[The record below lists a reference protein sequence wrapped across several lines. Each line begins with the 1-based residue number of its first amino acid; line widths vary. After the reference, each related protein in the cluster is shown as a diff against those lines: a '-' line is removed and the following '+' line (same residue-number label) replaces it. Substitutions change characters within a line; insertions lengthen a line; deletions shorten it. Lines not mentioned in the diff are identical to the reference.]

1 MCGER
6 WIGTH
11 ECAPVQ
17 SKPFKAITEIV
28 RDALRETAKIDP
40 EFRYCARCKEWV
52 RDEKWL
58 DENDKLRA
66 ELAAMRAERDH
77 LRKALRLLDHI
88 TDGKESSNGT
98 EPEDI
103 QQVVE
108 RFVALKAERDDAMA
122 KLAALVEAV
131 SDVCSRGMPGGDS
144 DSAITIYKA
153 EALLRAAIAAARG
166 GAS

>member
-1 MCGER
+1 MPGVAHD
-6 WIGTH
+6 G
-11 ECAPVQ
+11 AM
-17 SKPFKAITEIV
+17 
-28 RDALRETAKIDP
+28 ALRIGVLGLGAWGSTLAALLVASALHPAGLRKHRALAAD
-40 EFRYCARCKEWV
+40 V
-52 RDEKWL
+52 RRVA